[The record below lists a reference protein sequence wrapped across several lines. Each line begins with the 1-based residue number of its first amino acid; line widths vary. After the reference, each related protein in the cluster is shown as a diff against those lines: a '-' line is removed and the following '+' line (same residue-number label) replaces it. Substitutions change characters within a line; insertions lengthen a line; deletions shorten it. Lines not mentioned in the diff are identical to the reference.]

1 MSLLWPGE
9 ERAGDLFSEA
19 TYLAAMVRVEEAW
32 LAAVA
37 AAGIAPEEA
46 GTPLAG
52 LVSADDVPALAEGAE
67 AGGNP
72 VIGLVKLLRG
82 RLDGEAARWLHKGLT
97 SQDVVDTALVLCL
110 AEVLDRVD
118 DELAAQAAS
127 LVGLA
132 RDHRATVMSGRTL
145 TQHAVPITFGLKA
158 ATWLSGLSDA
168 AEALRRTRTSLPAQI
183 GGAAGTL
190 AAVVGLARLRGLGD
204 PVAAAQGAAT
214 TTAATLGLTPRAPWH
229 TNRAPLTAAADAL
242 ITAADAWG
250 RIATDITLLTRP
262 EMGELAEPAGAGRG
276 GSSTMPHKSNPVLSV
291 LIRRHA
297 LAAPPL
303 ASTLHTAAATYLDE
317 RPDGAWHVEWETLAT
332 LGRRSVV
339 AASQATELLGGLRVD
354 TARMRATAEAA
365 GADLLAEQRSLT
377 GFVGGE
383 ILAGTEAAAGLDD
396 YLGAADALIDSTLAR
411 AHEIWKTEL
420 RKDGS

>member
-19 TYLAAMVRVEEAW
+19 AYLAAMVRVEEAW
-32 LAAVA
+32 LAAIA
-37 AAGIAPEEA
+37 SSGIAPEEA

-52 LVSADDVPALAEGAE
+52 LVSAGDVPALAEGAE

-110 AEVLDRVD
+110 RDALDRVE
-118 DELAAQAAS
+118 DELAAQAAA

-204 PVAAAQGAAT
+204 PVATAREASETAAT
-214 TTAATLGLTPRAPWH
+214 TLGLTPRIPWH

-242 ITAADAWG
+242 VTTADTWG
-250 RIATDITLLTRP
+250 RIATDVTLLTRP
-262 EMGELAEPAGAGRG
+262 EIGELAEPAGEGRG

-291 LIRRHA
+291 LVRRHA

-303 ASTLHTAAATYLDE
+303 AATLHTAAATYVDE
-317 RPDGAWHVEWETLAT
+317 RPDGAWHVEWETLQT
-332 LGRRSVV
+332 LARRSVV
-339 AASQATELLGGLRVD
+339 AASQTTELLAGLRVD
-354 TARMRATAEAA
+354 AARMRATAEAA

-377 GFVGGE
+377 GFVGGD

-396 YLGAADALIDSTLAR
+396 YLGAADALIDTTLAR
-411 AHEIWKTEL
+411 AHEIWKDL
-420 RKDGS
+420 S

>member
-19 TYLAAMVRVEEAW
+19 AYLAAMVRVEEAW
-32 LAAVA
+32 LAATVSS
-37 AAGIAPEEA
+37 GIAPEEA

-52 LVSADDVPALAEGAE
+52 LVSDDDVPGLAEGSE

-82 RLDGEAARWLHKGLT
+82 RLDGEPARWLHKGLT

-110 AEVLDRVD
+110 RDVLDRVEE
-118 DELAAQAAS
+118 ELAAQAGS
-127 LVGLA
+127 LIGLA

-145 TQHAVPITFGLKA
+145 SQHAVPITFGLKA
-158 ATWLSGLSDA
+158 STWLSGLTDA
-168 AEALRRTRTSLPAQI
+168 AEALRRARISLPAQI

-190 AAVVGLARLRGLGD
+190 AAVVGLARLRGVTD
-204 PVAAAQGAAT
+204 PVGAARTAAA
-214 TTAATLGLTPRAPWH
+214 TTAATLELAPRTPWH
-229 TNRAPLTAAADAL
+229 TTRAPLTAAADAL
-242 ITAADAWG
+242 VAAADIWG

-262 EMGELAEPAGAGRG
+262 EIGELAEPAGEGRG

-303 ASTLHTAAATYLDE
+303 AATLHAAAASYVDE
-317 RPDGAWHVEWETLAT
+317 RPDGAWHAEWETLAT
-332 LGRRSVV
+332 LARRSVV
-339 AASQATELLGGLRVD
+339 AASQTTELLAGLRVD
-354 TARMRATAEAA
+354 VARMRATAEAA

-377 GFVGGE
+377 GFVGGDV
-383 ILAGTEAAAGLDD
+383 LAGTDAASSLDD
-396 YLGAADALIDSTLAR
+396 YLGAADALIDSTISRAR
-411 AHEIWKTEL
+411 DTWDHL
-420 RKDGS
+420 V

>member
-19 TYLAAMVRVEEAW
+19 AYLAAMVRVEEAW
-32 LAAVA
+32 LAATVSS
-37 AAGIAPEEA
+37 GIAPEEA
-46 GTPLAG
+46 RTPLAG
-52 LVSADDVPALAEGAE
+52 LVSPDDVPVLAEGAE

-82 RLDGEAARWLHKGLT
+82 RLEGEPARWLHKGLT
-97 SQDVVDTALVLCL
+97 SQDVVDTAIVLCL
-110 AEVLDRVD
+110 ADVLDRVEE
-118 DELAAQAAS
+118 ELAAQAAS

-132 RDHRATVMSGRTL
+132 REHRATVMAGRTL

-158 ATWLSGLSDA
+158 ATWLSGLIDA
-168 AEALRRTRTSLPAQI
+168 AEAIRRARTSLPAQV

-204 PVAAAQGAAT
+204 PVAAAETAAAT
-214 TTAATLGLTPRAPWH
+214 TATTLGLTPRAPWH

-242 ITAADAWG
+242 VSAADTWG
-250 RIATDITLLTRP
+250 RITGDVTLLTRP
-262 EMGELAEPAGAGRG
+262 EIGELAEPASEGRG

-291 LIRRHA
+291 LVRRHA

-303 ASTLHTAAATYLDE
+303 AATLHTAAASYVDE

-332 LGRRSVV
+332 LARRSVV
-339 AASQATELLGGLRVD
+339 AASQTTELLGGLRVD
-354 TARMRATAEAA
+354 AARMRATAEAA

-377 GFVGGE
+377 GFVGGGV
-383 ILAGTEAAAGLDD
+383 LAGSEAAAGLED
-396 YLGAADALIDSTLAR
+396 YLGAADTLIDATLAR
-411 AHEIWKTEL
+411 ANEIWKTEL
-420 RKDGS
+420 SKEGP

>member
-1 MSLLWPGE
+1 MSLLWPGA

-19 TYLAAMVRVEEAW
+19 AYLAAMVRVEEAW
-32 LAAVA
+32 LAAISSS
-37 AAGIAPEEA
+37 GIAPEEA
-46 GTPLAG
+46 GTPLAA

-110 AEVLDRVD
+110 ADVLDRVE

-204 PVAAAQGAAT
+204 PVAAAQEAAT
-214 TTAATLGLTPRAPWH
+214 TTATTLGLNPRTPWH

-242 ITAADAWG
+242 VTAADTWG
-250 RIATDITLLTRP
+250 RIAADITLLTRP
-262 EMGELAEPAGAGRG
+262 EIGELAEPAGEGRG

-291 LIRRHA
+291 LVRRHA

-303 ASTLHTAAATYLDE
+303 AATLHTAAATYLDE
-317 RPDGAWHVEWETLAT
+317 RPDGAWHVEWETLQT
-332 LGRRSVV
+332 LARRSVV
-339 AASQATELLGGLRVD
+339 AASQTTELLAGLRVD
-354 TARMRATAEAA
+354 AARMRATAEAA

-383 ILAGTEAAAGLDD
+383 ILAGTKAAAGLDD
-396 YLGAADALIDSTLAR
+396 YLGAADALIDTTLAR
-411 AHEIWKTEL
+411 AHEIWKDL
-420 RKDGS
+420 S

>member
-19 TYLAAMVRVEEAW
+19 AYLAAMVRVEEAW
-32 LAAVA
+32 LAAIVSS
-37 AAGIAPEEA
+37 GITPEEA
-46 GTPLAG
+46 RTPLAG
-52 LVSADDVPALAEGAE
+52 LVSPDDVPGLAEGAE

-72 VIGLVKLLRG
+72 VIGLVKLLRS
-82 RLDGEAARWLHKGLT
+82 RLEGESARWLHKGLT
-97 SQDVVDTALVLCL
+97 SQDVVDTAIVLCL
-110 AEVLDRVD
+110 AEVLDRVEE
-118 DELAAQAAS
+118 ELTAQAAA
-127 LVGLA
+127 LVGLV
-132 RDHRATVMSGRTL
+132 REHRATVMAGRTL

-168 AEALRRTRTSLPAQI
+168 AEGLRRARTSLPAQV

-190 AAVVGLARLRGLGD
+190 AAVVGLARLRGLAD
-204 PVAAAQGAAT
+204 PVAAAQ
-214 TTAATLGLTPRAPWH
+214 TAAAITATTLGLAPRIPWH

-242 ITAADAWG
+242 VTASDVWG
-250 RIATDITLLTRP
+250 RIAGDITLLTRP
-262 EMGELAEPAGAGRG
+262 EIGELAEPAGEGRG

-291 LIRRHA
+291 LVRRHA

-303 ASTLHTAAATYLDE
+303 AATLHTAAAGYVDE
-317 RPDGAWHVEWETLAT
+317 RPDGGWHVEWETLAT
-332 LGRRSVV
+332 LARRSVV
-339 AASQATELLGGLRVD
+339 AASQTTELLGGLRVD
-354 TARMRATAEAA
+354 AARMRATAEAA

-396 YLGAADALIDSTLAR
+396 YLGAADALIDTTVAR
-411 AHEIWKTEL
+411 AHEIWKDL
-420 RKDGS
+420 S

>member
-19 TYLAAMVRVEEAW
+19 AYLAAMVRVEEAW

-37 AAGIAPEEA
+37 SSGIAPEEA
-46 GTPLAG
+46 RTPLAG

-110 AEVLDRVD
+110 ADVLDRVE

-204 PVAAAQGAAT
+204 PVAAAHEAAETAAT
-214 TTAATLGLTPRAPWH
+214 TLGLTPRAPWH

-242 ITAADAWG
+242 VTAADTWG

-262 EMGELAEPAGAGRG
+262 EIGELAEPAGEGRG

-303 ASTLHTAAATYLDE
+303 ASTLHTAAATYVDE
-317 RPDGAWHVEWETLAT
+317 RPDGAWHVEWETLQT
-332 LGRRSVV
+332 LARRSAV
-339 AASQATELLGGLRVD
+339 AASQTTELLAGIRVD
-354 TARMRATAEAA
+354 AARMRATAEAA

-396 YLGAADALIDSTLAR
+396 YLGATDALIDSNLAR
-411 AHEIWKTEL
+411 AHEIWKDL
-420 RKDGS
+420 

>member
-9 ERAGDLFSEA
+9 ERAGDLFSETA
-19 TYLAAMVRVEEAW
+19 YLAAMVRVEEAW
-32 LAAVA
+32 LAALA
-37 AAGIAPEEA
+37 SSGIAPEEA
-46 GTPLAG
+46 RTPLAG

-82 RLDGEAARWLHKGLT
+82 QLDGEAARWLHKGLT

-110 AEVLDRVD
+110 ADVLDRVE
-118 DELAAQAAS
+118 DELAVQAAS

-158 ATWLSGLSDA
+158 ATWLSGLGDA

-204 PVAAAQGAAT
+204 PVAAAQEAAAT
-214 TTAATLGLTPRAPWH
+214 AATTLGLTPRAPWH
-229 TNRAPLTAAADAL
+229 TNRAPLTAAADML
-242 ITAADAWG
+242 VTAADTWG

-262 EMGELAEPAGAGRG
+262 EIGELAEPAGEGRG

-303 ASTLHTAAATYLDE
+303 AATLHTAAATYVDE
-317 RPDGAWHVEWETLAT
+317 RPDGAWHVEWETVAT
-332 LGRRSVV
+332 LARRSVV
-339 AASQATELLGGLRVD
+339 AASQTTELLAGLRVD
-354 TARMRATAEAA
+354 APRMRATAEAA

-396 YLGAADALIDSTLAR
+396 YLGATDVLIDTTVAR
-411 AHEIWKTEL
+411 AHEIWKDL
-420 RKDGS
+420 P

>member
-9 ERAGDLFSEA
+9 ERAGDLFSETA
-19 TYLAAMVRVEEAW
+19 YLAAMVRVEEAW
-32 LAAVA
+32 LAALA
-37 AAGIAPEEA
+37 SSGIAPEEA
-46 GTPLAG
+46 RTPLAG

-82 RLDGEAARWLHKGLT
+82 QLDGEAARWLHKGLT

-110 AEVLDRVD
+110 ADVLDRVE
-118 DELAAQAAS
+118 DELAAQAVS

-132 RDHRATVMSGRTL
+132 QDHRATVMSGRTL

-158 ATWLSGLSDA
+158 ATWLSGLGDA

-190 AAVVGLARLRGLGD
+190 AAVAGLARLRGLGD
-204 PVAAAQGAAT
+204 PVAAAQEAAT
-214 TTAATLGLTPRAPWH
+214 TAATTLGLTPRTPWH
-229 TNRAPLTAAADAL
+229 TNRAPLTAAADML
-242 ITAADAWG
+242 VTAADTWG

-262 EMGELAEPAGAGRG
+262 EIGELAEPAGEGRG

-303 ASTLHTAAATYLDE
+303 AATLHTAAATYVDE
-317 RPDGAWHVEWETLAT
+317 RPDGAWHVEWETVAT
-332 LGRRSVV
+332 LARRSVV
-339 AASQATELLGGLRVD
+339 AASQTTELLAGLRVD
-354 TARMRATAEAA
+354 APRMRATAEAA

-396 YLGAADALIDSTLAR
+396 YLGATDVLIDTTVAR
-411 AHEIWKTEL
+411 AHEIWKDL
-420 RKDGS
+420 P

>member
-19 TYLAAMVRVEEAW
+19 AYLAAMVRVEEAW

-37 AAGIAPEEA
+37 SSGIAPEEA
-46 GTPLAG
+46 RTPLVG
-52 LVSADDVPALAEGAE
+52 LVSADDVPVLAEGAE

-82 RLDGEAARWLHKGLT
+82 RLDGEAARWVHKGLT

-110 AEVLDRVD
+110 ADVLDRVE

-127 LVGLA
+127 LAGLA
-132 RDHRATVMSGRTL
+132 RHHRATVMSGRTL

-204 PVAAAQGAAT
+204 PVTAAQEAAATAAT
-214 TTAATLGLTPRAPWH
+214 TLGLTPRVPWH

-242 ITAADAWG
+242 VTAADTWG
-250 RIATDITLLTRP
+250 RIATDVTLLTRP
-262 EMGELAEPAGAGRG
+262 EIGELAEPAGEGRG

-303 ASTLHTAAATYLDE
+303 ASTLHTAAATYVDE
-317 RPDGAWHVEWETLAT
+317 RPDGAWHVEWETLQT
-332 LGRRSVV
+332 LARRSAV
-339 AASQATELLGGLRVD
+339 AASQTTELLAGLRVD
-354 TARMRATAEAA
+354 AARMRATAEAA

-396 YLGAADALIDSTLAR
+396 YLGAADTLIDTTLAR
-411 AHEIWKTEL
+411 AHEIWKDL
-420 RKDGS
+420 Q

>member
-19 TYLAAMVRVEEAW
+19 AYLAAMVRVEEAW
-32 LAAVA
+32 LAATA
-37 AAGIAPEEA
+37 SSGIAPEEA
-46 GTPLAG
+46 GTPLAT

-72 VIGLVKLLRG
+72 VIGLVNLLRG

-110 AEVLDRVD
+110 ADVLDRVE

-204 PVAAAQGAAT
+204 PVAAAQEAAT
-214 TTAATLGLTPRAPWH
+214 TTATTLGLTPRTPWH
-229 TNRAPLTAAADAL
+229 TNRAPLNAAADAL
-242 ITAADAWG
+242 VTAADTWG
-250 RIATDITLLTRP
+250 RIAADITLLTRP
-262 EMGELAEPAGAGRG
+262 EIGELAEPAGEGRG

-291 LIRRHA
+291 LVRRHA

-303 ASTLHTAAATYLDE
+303 AATLHTAAATYLDE
-317 RPDGAWHVEWETLAT
+317 RPDGAWHVEWETLQT
-332 LGRRSVV
+332 LARRSVV
-339 AASQATELLGGLRVD
+339 AASQTTELLAGLRVD
-354 TARMRATAEAA
+354 AARMRATAEAA

-383 ILAGTEAAAGLDD
+383 ILARTKAAAGLDD
-396 YLGAADALIDSTLAR
+396 YLGAADALIDTTLAR
-411 AHEIWKTEL
+411 AHEIWKDL
-420 RKDGS
+420 S

>member
-9 ERAGDLFSEA
+9 ERAGDLFSQA
-19 TYLAAMVRVEEAW
+19 AYLAAMVRVEEAW

-37 AAGIAPEEA
+37 SSGIAPEEA
-46 GTPLAG
+46 RTPLAG

-72 VIGLVKLLRG
+72 VIGLVKLLRS

-110 AEVLDRVD
+110 ADVLDRVE

-127 LVGLA
+127 LARLA

-204 PVAAAQGAAT
+204 PVAAAHEAAETAAT
-214 TTAATLGLTPRAPWH
+214 TLGLTPRAPWH

-242 ITAADAWG
+242 VTAADTWG
-250 RIATDITLLTRP
+250 RIATDVTLLTRP
-262 EMGELAEPAGAGRG
+262 EIGELAEPAGEGRG

-303 ASTLHTAAATYLDE
+303 ASTLHTAAATYVDE
-317 RPDGAWHVEWETLAT
+317 RPDGAWHAEWETLQILA
-332 LGRRSVV
+332 RRSAV
-339 AASQATELLGGLRVD
+339 AASQTTELLAGIRVD
-354 TARMRATAEAA
+354 AARMRATAEAA

-411 AHEIWKTEL
+411 AHEIWKDL
-420 RKDGS
+420 

>member
-9 ERAGDLFSEA
+9 ERAGDLFSETA
-19 TYLAAMVRVEEAW
+19 YLAAMVRVEEAW
-32 LAAVA
+32 LAALA
-37 AAGIAPEEA
+37 SSGIAPEEA
-46 GTPLAG
+46 RTPLAG

-110 AEVLDRVD
+110 ADVLDRVE

-132 RDHRATVMSGRTL
+132 RDNRATVMSGRTL

-158 ATWLSGLSDA
+158 ATWLSGLGDA

-190 AAVVGLARLRGLGD
+190 AAVAGLARLRGLGD
-204 PVAAAQGAAT
+204 PVAAAQEAADTAAT
-214 TTAATLGLTPRAPWH
+214 TLGLTARTPWH
-229 TNRAPLTAAADAL
+229 TNRDPLTAAADAL
-242 ITAADAWG
+242 VTAADTWG

-262 EMGELAEPAGAGRG
+262 EIGELAEPAGEGRG

-303 ASTLHTAAATYLDE
+303 AATLHTAAATYVDE
-317 RPDGAWHVEWETLAT
+317 RPDGAWHVEWETVAT
-332 LGRRSVV
+332 LARRSVV
-339 AASQATELLGGLRVD
+339 AASQTTELLAGLRVD
-354 TARMRATAEAA
+354 APRMRATAEAA

-396 YLGAADALIDSTLAR
+396 YLGATDALIDTTVAR
-411 AHEIWKTEL
+411 AHEIWKDL
-420 RKDGS
+420 P

>member
-9 ERAGDLFSEA
+9 ERAGELFSEA
-19 TYLAAMVRVEEAW
+19 AYLAAMVRVEEAW
-32 LAAVA
+32 LAATA
-37 AAGIAPEEA
+37 SSGIAPEEA

-52 LVSADDVPALAEGAE
+52 LVSADDVPELAEGAE

-110 AEVLDRVD
+110 ADVLDRVE

-132 RDHRATVMSGRTL
+132 REHRATVMSGRTL

-168 AEALRRTRTSLPAQI
+168 AETLRRTRTSLPAQI
-183 GGAAGTL
+183 GGATGTL
-190 AAVVGLARLRGLGD
+190 AAVVGLARLRGLSD
-204 PVAAAQGAAT
+204 PVAAAQEAAT
-214 TTAATLGLTPRAPWH
+214 TTATTLGLTPRVPWH
-229 TNRAPLTAAADAL
+229 TNRAPLTAAADTL
-242 ITAADAWG
+242 VTAADTWG
-250 RIATDITLLTRP
+250 RIATDVTLLTRP
-262 EMGELAEPAGAGRG
+262 EIGELAEPAGEGRG

-291 LIRRHA
+291 LVRRHA

-303 ASTLHTAAATYLDE
+303 AATLHTAAATYVDE
-317 RPDGAWHVEWETLAT
+317 RPDGAWHVEWETLQT
-332 LGRRSVV
+332 LARRSAV
-339 AASQATELLGGLRVD
+339 AASQTTELLAGLRVD
-354 TARMRATAEAA
+354 AARMRATAEAA

-377 GFVGGE
+377 GFVGGDV
-383 ILAGTEAAAGLDD
+383 LTGTGAATSLDD
-396 YLGAADALIDSTLAR
+396 YLGATGALIDSAVAR
-411 AHEIWKTEL
+411 AHEIWKDL
-420 RKDGS
+420 

>member
-19 TYLAAMVRVEEAW
+19 AYLAAMVRVEEAW

-37 AAGIAPEEA
+37 SSGIAPEEA

-52 LVSADDVPALAEGAE
+52 LVTTDDVPGLAEGAE

-110 AEVLDRVD
+110 ADVLDRVE

-127 LVGLA
+127 LIKLA

-168 AEALRRTRTSLPAQI
+168 AETLRRTRTSLPAQI

-204 PVAAAQGAAT
+204 PVAAAQEAAT
-214 TTAATLGLTPRAPWH
+214 TTATTLGLTSRAPWH

-242 ITAADAWG
+242 VTAADTWG

-262 EMGELAEPAGAGRG
+262 EIGELAEPAGEGRG

-303 ASTLHTAAATYLDE
+303 ASTLHTAAATYVDE
-317 RPDGAWHVEWETLAT
+317 RPDGAWHVEWETLQT
-332 LGRRSVV
+332 LARRSAV
-339 AASQATELLGGLRVD
+339 AASQTTELLAGLRVD
-354 TARMRATAEAA
+354 AARMRATAEAA

-383 ILAGTEAAAGLDD
+383 ILAGTKAAAGLDD
-396 YLGAADALIDSTLAR
+396 YLGAADALIDTTVAR
-411 AHEIWKTEL
+411 AHEIWKDL
-420 RKDGS
+420 S

>member
-19 TYLAAMVRVEEAW
+19 AYLAAMVRVEEAW
-32 LAAVA
+32 LAATA
-37 AAGIAPEEA
+37 SSGIAPEEA
-46 GTPLAG
+46 RTPLAV
-52 LVSADDVPALAEGAE
+52 LVSEADVPGLAEGAE

-82 RLDGEAARWLHKGLT
+82 RLEGEAARWLHKGLT

-110 AEVLDRVD
+110 RDVLDRVE

-132 RDHRATVMSGRTL
+132 RGHRATVMSGRTL
-145 TQHAVPITFGLKA
+145 TQHAVPVTFGLKA
-158 ATWLSGLSDA
+158 ATWLSGLTDA
-168 AEALRRTRTSLPAQI
+168 AEALRRARTSLPAQI

-190 AAVVGLARLRGLGD
+190 AAVVGLARLRGLAD
-204 PVAAAQGAAT
+204 PVGAART
-214 TTAATLGLTPRAPWH
+214 AAETTATALGLTPRRPWH
-229 TNRAPLTAAADAL
+229 TTRTPLTAAGDAL
-242 ITAADAWG
+242 VTAADAWG

-262 EMGELAEPAGAGRG
+262 EIGELAEPAGEGRG

-303 ASTLHTAAATYLDE
+303 AATLHTAAASYVDE
-317 RPDGAWHVEWETLAT
+317 RPDGAWHVEWETLQT
-332 LGRRSVV
+332 LARRSVV
-339 AASQATELLGGLRVD
+339 AGSQTTELLAGLRVD
-354 TARMRATAEAA
+354 AARMRATAEAA

-383 ILAGTEAAAGLDD
+383 ILAGSEAAAGLDD
-396 YLGAADALIDSTLAR
+396 YLGATGALIDSAIAR
-411 AHEIWKTEL
+411 AIETWKHL
-420 RKDGS
+420 A

>member
-9 ERAGDLFSEA
+9 ERAGDLFSETA
-19 TYLAAMVRVEEAW
+19 YLAAMVRVEEAW
-32 LAAVA
+32 LAALA
-37 AAGIAPEEA
+37 SSGIAPEEA
-46 GTPLAG
+46 RTPLAG

-110 AEVLDRVD
+110 ADVLDRVE

-204 PVAAAQGAAT
+204 PVAAAQEAAT
-214 TTAATLGLTPRAPWH
+214 TAATTLGLTPRTPWH

-242 ITAADAWG
+242 VTAADTWG

-262 EMGELAEPAGAGRG
+262 EIGELAEPAGEGRG

-303 ASTLHTAAATYLDE
+303 AATLHTAAATYVDE
-317 RPDGAWHVEWETLAT
+317 RPDGAWHVEWETVAT
-332 LGRRSVV
+332 LARRSVV
-339 AASQATELLGGLRVD
+339 AASQTTELLAGLRVD
-354 TARMRATAEAA
+354 AARMRATAEAA

-396 YLGAADALIDSTLAR
+396 YLGATDALIDTTVAR
-411 AHEIWKTEL
+411 AHEIWKDL
-420 RKDGS
+420 P

>member
-19 TYLAAMVRVEEAW
+19 AYLAAMVRVEEAW
-32 LAAVA
+32 LAAIVSS
-37 AAGIAPEEA
+37 GIAPEEA

-52 LVSADDVPALAEGAE
+52 LVSADDAPGLAEGAE

-97 SQDVVDTALVLCL
+97 SQDVVDTALILCL
-110 AEVLDRVD
+110 RDVLDRVE
-118 DELAAQAAS
+118 DELAAQAGS

-132 RDHRATVMSGRTL
+132 RGHRATVMSGRTL

-204 PVAAAQGAAT
+204 PVTAAHEAAAT
-214 TTAATLGLTPRAPWH
+214 TATTLGLASRAPWH
-229 TNRAPLTAAADAL
+229 TNRAALTAAADAL
-242 ITAADAWG
+242 VTAADTWG
-250 RIATDITLLTRP
+250 RIATDVTLLTRP
-262 EMGELAEPAGAGRG
+262 EIGELAEPAGEGRG
-276 GSSTMPHKSNPVLSV
+276 GSSTMPHKANPVLSV

-303 ASTLHTAAATYLDE
+303 ASTLHTAAATYVDE
-317 RPDGAWHVEWETLAT
+317 RPDGAWHVEWETLQT
-332 LGRRSVV
+332 LARRSVV
-339 AASQATELLGGLRVD
+339 AASQTTELLAGLRVD
-354 TARMRATAEAA
+354 AARMRATAEAA

-396 YLGAADALIDSTLAR
+396 YLGAADALIDSAVTR
-411 AHEIWKTEL
+411 AHEIWKDL
-420 RKDGS
+420 

>member
-19 TYLAAMVRVEEAW
+19 AYLAAMVRVEEAW
-32 LAAVA
+32 LAAIVSS
-37 AAGIAPEEA
+37 GIAPEEA
-46 GTPLAG
+46 RTPLAG
-52 LVSADDVPALAEGAE
+52 LVSEADVPRLAEGAE

-110 AEVLDRVD
+110 ADVLDRVE
-118 DELAAQAAS
+118 DELAAQAAA
-127 LVGLA
+127 LAGLA
-132 RDHRATVMSGRTL
+132 REHRTTVMSGRTL

-204 PVAAAQGAAT
+204 PVSAAQEAAAT
-214 TTAATLGLTPRAPWH
+214 TATALGLAPQAPWH
-229 TNRAPLTAAADAL
+229 TNRAPLTSPADAL
-242 ITAADAWG
+242 VTTADTWG

-262 EMGELAEPAGAGRG
+262 EIGELAEPAGEGRG

-291 LIRRHA
+291 LVRRHA

-303 ASTLHTAAATYLDE
+303 AATLHTTAATYVDE

-332 LGRRSVV
+332 LARRSVV
-339 AASQATELLGGLRVD
+339 AASQTTELLAGLRVD
-354 TARMRATAEAA
+354 AARMRATAEAA

-383 ILAGTEAAAGLDD
+383 ILAGSEAAAGLDD
-396 YLGAADALIDSTLAR
+396 YLGATDALIDTTLAR

-420 RKDGS
+420 WKDPS

>member
-9 ERAGDLFSEA
+9 ERAGELFSEA
-19 TYLAAMVRVEEAW
+19 AYLAAMVRVEEAW
-32 LAAVA
+32 LAATA
-37 AAGIAPEEA
+37 SSGIGPEEA
-46 GTPLAG
+46 GMPLAG
-52 LVSADDVPALAEGAE
+52 LVSADDVPELAEGAE

-110 AEVLDRVD
+110 RDVLDRVE

-127 LVGLA
+127 LLTLA
-132 RDHRATVMSGRTL
+132 REHRATVMSGRTL

-190 AAVVGLARLRGLGD
+190 AAVVGLARLRGLSD
-204 PVAAAQGAAT
+204 PVAAAQEAAT
-214 TTAATLGLTPRAPWH
+214 TTATTLGLTPRVPWH
-229 TNRAPLTAAADAL
+229 TNRAPLTTAADAL
-242 ITAADAWG
+242 VTAADTWG
-250 RIATDITLLTRP
+250 RIATDVTLLTRP
-262 EMGELAEPAGAGRG
+262 EIGELAEPAGEGRG
-276 GSSTMPHKSNPVLSV
+276 GSSTMPHKANPVLSV
-291 LIRRHA
+291 LVRRHA

-303 ASTLHTAAATYLDE
+303 AATLHTAAATYVDE
-317 RPDGAWHVEWETLAT
+317 RPDGAWHVEWETLQT
-332 LGRRSVV
+332 LARRSVV
-339 AASQATELLGGLRVD
+339 AASQTSELLAGLRVD
-354 TARMRATAEAA
+354 AARMRATAEAA

-396 YLGAADALIDSTLAR
+396 YLGAADALIDTTVAR
-411 AHEIWKTEL
+411 AHEIWKDL
-420 RKDGS
+420 S